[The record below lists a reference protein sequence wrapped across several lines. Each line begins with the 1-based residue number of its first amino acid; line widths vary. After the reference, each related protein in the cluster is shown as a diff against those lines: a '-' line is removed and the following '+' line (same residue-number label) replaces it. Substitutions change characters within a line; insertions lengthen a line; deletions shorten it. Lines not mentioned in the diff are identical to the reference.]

1 MRKKLVLFDFDGT
14 IAASVRAGVTIYN
27 KIAREYG
34 FLEITPEN
42 IPALREKGA
51 RQVAKELCV
60 PKLKIPMIATRLHKG
75 LKLRIAKVKPVPGMK
90 AVLLSLKKRGCELGI
105 VTSNSKTNVRVFLKK
120 NKLEIFDYI
129 RAGVKTFH
137 KASAIRKT
145 VSHYHLKDREMI
157 FVGDEIRDVLAA
169 KKNKMTVI
177 GVTWGINSRKGL
189 EKENADF
196 VVDTADELAAILSD
210 FCEMN

>member
-1 MRKKLVLFDFDGT
+1 MPKKLVLFDFDGT

-34 FLEITPEN
+34 FSEITADK

-51 RQVAKELCV
+51 RQVAKELGI
-60 PKLKIPMIATRLHKG
+60 PKLKIPMIASRLRKG
-75 LKLRIAKVKPVPGMK
+75 LKLRIAKVKPMPGVK
-90 AVLLSLKKRGCELGI
+90 SILLSLKKRGCELGI
-105 VTSNSKTNVRVFLKK
+105 VTSNSKTNVRTFLKK

-129 RAGVKTFH
+129 HAGTKIFH
-137 KASAIRKT
+137 KATAIKKT

-157 FVGDEIRDVLAA
+157 FVGDEIRDVIAA
-169 KKNKMTVI
+169 RKNKMTVI
-177 GVTWGINSRKGL
+177 AVTWGTNSRKGL
-189 EKENADF
+189 ERENADF
-196 VVDTADELAAILSD
+196 VVDAPDELAAILSD